1 MRTIERTALR
11 ASLGLL
17 LTAPLLL
24 STSLRAHGG
33 QYRGPSSVVPPSSS
47 GSTSGG
53 NQFRGPGDV
62 LPGGGNPLGGG
73 AGSSPTSRPS
83 GRGAAA
89 AAGAAGARGVP
100 VGDDLGRWEFWWE
113 FGKDPFLNLRETI
126 YREAVGD
133 DGQSLWNPRL
143 ASRRRDI
150 RPPNANDLRQVAS
163 QLAAT
168 LSSSN
173 DRDTSSACIV
183 ALAKIGSQRAG
194 FDLADLLQPLLERGD
209 QELRE
214 TAAVAFGI
222 SGDLGDETIAIVTAL
237 VRDSAEGRRLSD
249 RHEVDHRTR
258 AFAAYGAGLLL
269 HRSRKPAT
277 SMRLV
282 RALTPI
288 VANAEQHDR
297 NLVVAAI
304 EALALFPTEW
314 TGAAPETLRT
324 EIVATLGAYYQRALG
339 VGDQLIQAHV
349 PTALARL
356 LPRASREAEVWRDR
370 FAADLRGGLR
380 SRSSASGAKVNHH
393 IAQSC
398 AMALGTLCEPWNDA
412 NSPSHDA
419 GQLLVEVYRDHRDQ
433 QTRSFATLALARI
446 GGDRARTFLLG
457 ELAQANKAIE
467 QPWLA
472 VSLGVIAARQRAA
485 NTHQG
490 ADADAYLAVTEALIE
505 QFEEAR
511 NPSTVGAIAIAL
523 GLTGTGDARDVLR
536 ARLVK
541 HHKRDA
547 VAGYVALALGLLQ
560 DNRAI
565 KDLREVRKDATRR
578 PFVLLQTV
586 RSLGLLGDHT
596 LTDQLIAELQGSG
609 QSLVRL
615 SATAAALAQIGDR
628 RCLPALR
635 GLLANEDVTPL
646 TRAFAAVALGGV
658 CDKDPLPWNAAYAT
672 QVNYR
677 AATETLTDGG
687 SGILDLL

>member
-1 MRTIERTALR
+1 MRTLEACAFR
-11 ASLGLL
+11 AVLGLL
-17 LTAPLLL
+17 LTAPAW
-24 STSLRAHGG
+24 AHGG
-33 QYRGPSSVVPPSSS
+33 QYRGPGNVVPPS
-47 GSTSGG
+47 GGGASGG
-53 NQFRGPGDV
+53 GQFRGPSDV
-62 LPGGGNPLGGG
+62 LPGSSAGG
-73 AGSSPTSRPS
+73 ASGAGGTTAAPS
-83 GRGAAA
+83 APRGLGRAGAA
-89 AAGAAGARGVP
+89 AAGAAPRGVP

-133 DGQSLWNPRL
+133 DGQALWNPRL
-143 ASRRRDI
+143 AARKRDI
-150 RPPNANDLRQVAS
+150 QPPNDNDLRQVAS

-168 LSSSN
+168 LSSSR

-183 ALAKIGSQRAG
+183 ALAKIGSKRAG
-194 FDLADLLQPLLERGD
+194 FDLVDLLQPLLKRGD

-214 TAAVAFGI
+214 TAALAFGI
-222 SGDLGDETIAIVTAL
+222 SGDLDKETVETVTAL
-237 VRDSAEGRRLSD
+237 IGDTAEGRRLSG
-249 RHEVDHRTR
+249 RHEVNQRTR

-269 HRSRKPAT
+269 DRSRKAAT

-282 RALTPI
+282 RALLPI
-288 VANAEQHDR
+288 VKRAEVHDR

-304 EALALFPTEW
+304 EALALFPTQW
-314 TGAAPETLRT
+314 QGAAPDTLRS
-324 EIVATLGAYYQRALG
+324 EILATLGAYYRKELG

-356 LPRASREAEVWRDR
+356 LPRASRDAEAWRKQ
-370 FAADLRGGLR
+370 FAEDLQNGLR
-380 SRSSASGAKVNHH
+380 TRSRAGGVKVNHH

-398 AMALGTLCEPWNDA
+398 AMALGTLCEPWNDE
-412 NSPSHDA
+412 NSSSHDA

-433 QTRSFATLALARI
+433 QTRSFASLALARI
-446 GGDRARTFLLG
+446 GGERARTFLLG
-457 ELAQANKAIE
+457 ELSHANKAIE

-472 VSLGVIAARQRAA
+472 VALGVIAARQRAA

-490 ADADAYLAVTEALIE
+490 VDADAYQEVTDALIRQIDE
-505 QFEEAR
+505 VR

-536 ARLVK
+536 ARLIK
-541 HHKRDA
+541 HQKRDA
-547 VAGYVALALGLLQ
+547 VAGYVALSLGLLQ
-560 DNRAI
+560 DTRAI
-565 KDLREVRKDATRR
+565 KDLREVRKNAVRR

-586 RSLGLLGDHT
+586 RALGLLGDHT
-596 LTDQLIAELQGSG
+596 LTEQLIAELQGSG
-609 QSLVRL
+609 QSLARL

-635 GLLANEDVTPL
+635 GLLADEDVTPL

-658 CDKDPLPWNAAYAT
+658 CDKDPLPWNAIYAT

-687 SGILDLL
+687 AGILDLL